1 VNLALALQAAT
12 GPVGSKSNPFDCQ
25 AVGAHCLNAVSKN
38 PILPS
43 VPEIVWGTLA
53 FVVLLVVL
61 SKYALP
67 PVQKALKDRSDRI
80 AGDLAAAD
88 DAKAEAQ
95 RTLEEYKQELAQARS
110 ESNRII
116 EEARQAAEGV
126 RKDLVARAEAEAADL
141 RARNDEAL
149 RQAQDR
155 VLAEVEG
162 RVREVALDLAEK
174 VVGANLDRDRNL
186 ALIDQYIAELNAPA

>member
-1 VNLALALQAAT
+1 VSLALALPAAT
-12 GPVGSKSNPFDCQ
+12 GPIGSKSNPFDCSVSGHYCQ
-25 AVGAHCLNAVSKN
+25 NAVSKN

-53 FVVLLVVL
+53 FVVLIFVL
-61 SKYALP
+61 TKYALP
-67 PVQKALKDRSDRI
+67 PIQKALADRSARI
-80 AGDLAAAD
+80 AKDLADAD
-88 DAKAEAQ
+88 EAKVEAQ
-95 RTLEEYKQELAQARS
+95 RTLESYKRELAEARG

-116 EEARQAAEGV
+116 EEARGAAEEV

-141 RARNDEAL
+141 RTRNDEAL

-155 VLAEVEG
+155 VLAEVESQ
-162 RVREVALDLAEK
+162 VREAALDLAEK

-186 ALIDQYIAELNAPA
+186 ALIDQYIAELNPTA

>member
-1 VNLALALQAAT
+1 MHLALALQAAT
-12 GPVGSKSNPFDCQ
+12 GPLGSKSNPFDCQ
-25 AVGAHCLNAVSKN
+25 AAGAYCLNATSKN

-43 VPEIVWGTLA
+43 VPEIVWGVVA
-53 FVVLLVVL
+53 FVVLLGVL

-88 DAKAEAQ
+88 EAKAEAQ
-95 RTLEEYKQELAQARS
+95 RTLDEYKRELAEARS

>member
-1 VNLALALQAAT
+1 LPERRLQEPDPALGPRDRLGHAGLRGAARRAVEVRPALT
-12 GPVGSKSNPFDCQ
+12 
-25 AVGAHCLNAVSKN
+25 
-38 PILPS
+38 
-43 VPEIVWGTLA
+43 
-53 FVVLLVVL
+53 
-61 SKYALP
+61 
-67 PVQKALKDRSDRI
+67 DRSDRI
-80 AGDLAAAD
+80 AADLAAAD